1 MVYNQV
7 KGIPRKVKLI
17 SLGWDRRIGVVL
29 RYRENEST
37 EGLNTGYPFISI
49 QVCGIKC
56 NANPPRILISNF
68 SIRIYPY
75 REGTSHEVF

>member
-37 EGLNTGYPFISI
+37 EGLNTGYPFISV
-49 QVCGIKC
+49 QMCGTN

-68 SIRIYPY
+68 SIRIYPS
-75 REGTSHEVF
+75 REGTFHEVF